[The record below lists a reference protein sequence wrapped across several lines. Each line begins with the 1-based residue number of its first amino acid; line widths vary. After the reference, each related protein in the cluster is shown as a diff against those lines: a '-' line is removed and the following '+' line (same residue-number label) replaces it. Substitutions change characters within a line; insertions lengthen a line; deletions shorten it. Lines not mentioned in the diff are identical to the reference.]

1 MHGPVPPRLA
11 PKARSPVPV
20 RAGSDNRRRSRP
32 AQRPLPGAA
41 RSRGAVCL
49 RQHRPSPER
58 LRHASDARSRRSPR
72 NPPSN
77 CAPPRTG
84 CPGPGGPTKTWL
96 LPKRSSLAET
106 QCSRLLLVAEGE
118 EMSNSYGAAG
128 TGRSEKIALTN
139 VRVFDGRELRG
150 PTTVII
156 EGGFVGRDSAG
167 ARITDAGG
175 ATLLPGLIDAH
186 VHLLNEEHLQ
196 QLADFGVTTA
206 LDMGAWPPSM
216 VDSLRRR
223 TGMADIRSAGIPA
236 TIAGSAHSHL
246 PGYPAGELVD
256 GPTGAAGFVADR
268 ITEGADYIKLI
279 ADIPGP
285 DQETLDALVATSH
298 RAGKR
303 TVAHAVST
311 AALDM
316 ALHAGVDMLTHV
328 PLDRRLTKS
337 TAARIFAQKCVS
349 IPTLT
354 MMKGIVDRSAAAAA
368 SQPKDVAAGPNYEA
382 ARGSVAELHRAGV
395 PILAGTDANDG
406 PGIPFSP
413 RHGESLHDELEL
425 LIEAGLSTVE
435 ALRAAT
441 VLPAHHFGL
450 HDRGVIEPGRRADL
464 VLIDGDPI
472 ADIRAT
478 RLIRRVWCA
487 GVEHFVGTV
496 VGI

>member
-1 MHGPVPPRLA
+1 
-11 PKARSPVPV
+11 
-20 RAGSDNRRRSRP
+20 
-32 AQRPLPGAA
+32 
-41 RSRGAVCL
+41 
-49 RQHRPSPER
+49 
-58 LRHASDARSRRSPR
+58 
-72 NPPSN
+72 
-77 CAPPRTG
+77 
-84 CPGPGGPTKTWL
+84 
-96 LPKRSSLAET
+96 
-106 QCSRLLLVAEGE
+106 
-118 EMSNSYGAAG
+118 MSNSYGGAG
-128 TGRSEKIALTN
+128 TDRSEKIALTN

-156 EGGFVGRDSAG
+156 EGGFVGIDPAG
-167 ARITDAGG
+167 ARVIDASGT
-175 ATLLPGLIDAH
+175 TLLPGFIDAH
-186 VHLLNEEHLQ
+186 VHLLNEDHLQ

-236 TIAGSAHSHL
+236 TTADSAHSHL

-256 GPTGAAGFVADR
+256 GPTGAARFVTDR

-285 DQETLDALVATSH
+285 DQETLDAIVATSH
-298 RAGKR
+298 DHGKLA
-303 TVAHAVST
+303 VAHAVST

-316 ALHAGVDMLTHV
+316 ALRAGVDMITHV
-328 PLDRRLTKS
+328 PLDRRLTES
-337 TAARIFAQKCVS
+337 TAARVLAQKCVS

-354 MMKGIVDRSAAAAA
+354 MMKGIVDRSAAV
-368 SQPKDVAAGPNYEA
+368 SQPKRVAAGPSYKS

-395 PILAGTDANDG
+395 PILAGTDANAG

-441 VLPAHHFGL
+441 VLPAQYFGL

-464 VLIDGDPI
+464 LLIDGDPI

-478 RLIRRVWCA
+478 RQIRRVWCA
-487 GVEHFVGTV
+487 GVEHRVAFAA
-496 VGI
+496 

>member
-1 MHGPVPPRLA
+1 
-11 PKARSPVPV
+11 
-20 RAGSDNRRRSRP
+20 
-32 AQRPLPGAA
+32 
-41 RSRGAVCL
+41 
-49 RQHRPSPER
+49 
-58 LRHASDARSRRSPR
+58 
-72 NPPSN
+72 
-77 CAPPRTG
+77 
-84 CPGPGGPTKTWL
+84 
-96 LPKRSSLAET
+96 
-106 QCSRLLLVAEGE
+106 
-118 EMSNSYGAAG
+118 MSNSYRGAG

-150 PTTVII
+150 PTTVVI
-156 EGGFVGRDSAG
+156 EDGFVGRDSAG

-175 ATLLPGLIDAH
+175 ATLLPGFIDAH
-186 VHLLNEEHLQ
+186 VHLLNEQHLQ

-236 TIAGSAHSHL
+236 TIAGSTHSHL

-256 GPTGAAGFVADR
+256 GPTGATRFVTDR
-268 ITEGADYIKLI
+268 IAEGADYIKLI

-285 DQETLDALVATSH
+285 EQETLDALVAASH
-298 RAGKR
+298 DHGKL

-316 ALHAGVDMLTHV
+316 ALQAGVDMITHV
-328 PLDRRLTKS
+328 PLDRRLIES
-337 TAARIFAQKCVS
+337 TAARVLAQKCVS

-354 MMKGIVDRSAAAAA
+354 MMKGIVDRFAAA
-368 SQPKDVAAGPNYEA
+368 QPEGVPAGGPSYDS

-395 PILAGTDANDG
+395 PILAGTDANAG

-413 RHGESLHDELEL
+413 RHGESLHEELEL

-441 VLPAHHFGL
+441 VLPAQYFGFR
-450 HDRGVIEPGRRADL
+450 DRGVIEPGRRADL

-478 RLIRRVWCA
+478 RQIRRVWCA
-487 GVEHFVGTV
+487 GVEHRVAFAV
-496 VGI
+496 

>member
-1 MHGPVPPRLA
+1 M
-11 PKARSPVPV
+11 
-20 RAGSDNRRRSRP
+20 SDSYD
-32 AQRPLPGAA
+32 G
-41 RSRGAVCL
+41 
-49 RQHRPSPER
+49 
-58 LRHASDARSRRSPR
+58 
-72 NPPSN
+72 
-77 CAPPRTG
+77 
-84 CPGPGGPTKTWL
+84 
-96 LPKRSSLAET
+96 AET
-106 QCSRLLLVAEGE
+106 H
-118 EMSNSYGAAG
+118 
-128 TGRSEKIALTN
+128 RSEKVALTN

-150 PTTVII
+150 PTTVVI
-156 EGGFVGRDSAG
+156 EGGFVGSDSAG
-167 ARITDAGG
+167 ARIADAGD

-236 TIAGSAHSHL
+236 TIAGSAHSQL
-246 PGYPAGELVD
+246 PGYPAGEMVD
-256 GPTGAAGFVADR
+256 GPTGAARFVTDR
-268 ITEGADYIKLI
+268 IAEGADYIKLI
-279 ADIPGP
+279 ADIPGL
-285 DQETLDALVATSH
+285 DQKTLDALVATSH
-298 RAGKR
+298 EYGKL

-311 AALDM
+311 AAVEM

-328 PLDRRLTKS
+328 PLDRRLTES
-337 TAARIFAQKCVS
+337 TAARVLAQKCVS

-354 MMKGIVDRSAAAAA
+354 MMKGIVDRSDAAAA
-368 SQPKDVAAGPNYEA
+368 SQPKGAAAGPNYEA

-395 PILAGTDANDG
+395 PILAGTDANAG

-413 RHGESLHDELEL
+413 RHGESLHEELEL
-425 LIEAGLSTVE
+425 LIDAGLSSVE

-441 VLPAHHFGL
+441 VLPAQHFGL

-478 RLIRRVWCA
+478 RQIRRVWCA
-487 GVEHFVGTV
+487 GVEHRVASAA
-496 VGI
+496 